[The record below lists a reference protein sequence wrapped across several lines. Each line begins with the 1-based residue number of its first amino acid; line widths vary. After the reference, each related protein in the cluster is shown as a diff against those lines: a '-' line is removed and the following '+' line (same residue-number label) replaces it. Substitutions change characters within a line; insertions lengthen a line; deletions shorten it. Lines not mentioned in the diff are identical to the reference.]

1 MQDGSPEALQ
11 SVSADQKAMPRSKV
25 EIDVEAGRAMTFK
38 LADGTTTCAYSLVW
52 MQTPYGCFSA
62 NVIESNAT
70 IDLATDTMAHRCVN
84 CSKEAFAMKRRLA
97 TSPKGH
103 LLWDP
108 SDAKTGRRF

>member
-38 LADGTTTCAYSLVW
+38 LADGTATCAYSH
-52 MQTPYGCFSA
+52 GCFSA

>member
-38 LADGTTTCAYSLVW
+38 LADGTTTCAYSH
-52 MQTPYGCFSA
+52 GCFSA

-70 IDLATDTMAHRCVN
+70 IDLVTDTMALRSAN